1 MPSQEQASPLR
12 SSYHKKPIKGVG
24 VLRLGLITTR
34 QFGRRASTD
43 AMTSYIDDE
52 FVFFCLMSIVRLP
65 PPWVGDK
72 ERPHARR
79 PPNAVGLT
87 ARSACR
93 RAAG

>member
-52 FVFFCLMSIVRLP
+52 FVFF
-65 PPWVGDK
+65 
-72 ERPHARR
+72 A
-79 PPNAVGLT
+79 
-87 ARSACR
+87 
-93 RAAG
+93 